1 MNLKN
6 FALYILYF
14 PFLII
19 NRLFILLG
27 LREDCRVRVILF
39 HDIPEGAIETFR
51 EKILYLSKKW
61 NFISPNEFENH
72 LNGSL
77 RLSGDNLLL
86 TFDDG
91 YKSNR
96 VVAEEVLD
104 QLSIK
109 AIFFIISSFLDVKE
123 RKIINEFVKNN
134 LFPEWKSSKTPIEVS
149 NLKPMTS
156 EDLNFLISKGHAIGA
171 HTTTHA
177 NLASIESD
185 SRLHEEIIQCGD
197 KLEDKLGVKIK
208 HFSFGFGNVCFF
220 SKDAL
225 KLAKTRYE
233 FIHTGMRGLNKRK
246 GKKWAIRRDPL
257 SLDDTSTL
265 DNSFLEGAADYRYKK
280 DFIEYESWLI

>member
-134 LFPEWKSSKTPIEVS
+134 LFPEWKSSKTAMKMKVVRAEHP
-149 NLKPMTS
+149 P
-156 EDLNFLISKGHAIGA
+156 
-171 HTTTHA
+171 
-177 NLASIESD
+177 
-185 SRLHEEIIQCGD
+185 
-197 KLEDKLGVKIK
+197 
-208 HFSFGFGNVCFF
+208 
-220 SKDAL
+220 
-225 KLAKTRYE
+225 
-233 FIHTGMRGLNKRK
+233 
-246 GKKWAIRRDPL
+246 
-257 SLDDTSTL
+257 TL
-265 DNSFLEGAADYRYKK
+265 RVE
-280 DFIEYESWLI
+280 